1 MADNPLHVSPTPRI
15 VVEIEAHVLYDL
27 NGIGWWLHC
36 QVTLTWNIKA
46 YPIVRRQSSIE
57 LNPWC
62 GKLLINSRNLS
73 QASNEFYCSLWVKLP
88 TSLCSL
94 LVFITKKYL
103 LRKAL
108 EHWVQFVML
117 FSGSAPNHLHAF
129 PFSEKGKTISPMY
142 FLLVLGWLTVSHN
155 LKNLLKCLM
164 ERSVEHV
171 EESWGTRVWIQK

>member
-1 MADNPLHVSPTPRI
+1 MWATP
-15 VVEIEAHVLYDL
+15 D
-27 NGIGWWLHC
+27 
-36 QVTLTWNIKA
+36 Q
-46 YPIVRRQSSIE
+46 
-57 LNPWC
+57 
-62 GKLLINSRNLS
+62 LLESFPS
-73 QASNEFYCSLWVKLP
+73 FCCSLWVKLP
-88 TSLCSL
+88 MSLFSL
-94 LVFITKKYL
+94 SIFITKKYF
-103 LRKAL
+103 LRNML

-171 EESWGTRVWIQK
+171 AFKNLEEPVFEFKSNPLRQGWQLNVVGFPQVRGEIIYKGPWSIFFLCQCSFSLFFSQSPSMSFYLRLF